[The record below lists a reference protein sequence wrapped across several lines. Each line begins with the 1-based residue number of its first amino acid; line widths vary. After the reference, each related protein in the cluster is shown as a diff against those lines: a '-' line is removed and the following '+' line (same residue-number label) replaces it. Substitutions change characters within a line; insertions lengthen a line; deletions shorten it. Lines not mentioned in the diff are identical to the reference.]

1 MTQLTTNLGRTAR
14 RVTIFAVPLLVATTG
29 TAAAMGGGYGGGMMG
44 GGWGGMGGLGGFG
57 MLGGGMFLWPLLL
70 IGLILL
76 LVYGTNREEPSSGQD
91 TALAELRKRYA
102 RGELSDEE
110 FESRRSSLTQ

>member
-1 MTQLTTNLGRTAR
+1 MTQFTTHIGRTAR
-14 RVTIFAVPLLVATTG
+14 RLTLLAIPLLVATTG

-44 GGWGGMGGLGGFG
+44 GGWGGMGGLGLF
-57 MLGGGMFLWPLLL
+57 GGGMFLWPLLL
-70 IGLILL
+70 VGLVLL
-76 LVYGTNREEPSSGQD
+76 LVYRTNREEQTSMTD
-91 TALAELRKRYA
+91 TALAELRERYA